1 MAARSLPAS
10 RVASDAIS
18 ARSTRSLTRVLPTEP
33 TAVDAT
39 VGMEL
44 LGHVDLDRDGWDLD
58 RRDLGEDQEVGPAQP
73 VELDAGGW
81 VEADVE
87 QELVEHPTGQL
98 GPHVVAHRGAVGEAI
113 EGARALGSEAE
124 EVTEVDRLRRQ
135 QVGCRRG
142 LVAGG
147 GEIDVLRRSGAV
159 AEAVVEGQG
168 ALQDP
173 PLRGHRDEASQQ
185 PIEGD
190 LLAQSNHRAPGVAR
204 VRRKT
209 RLEGSTEGAGG
220 GVPHP
225 PAPESAASTSRWTR

>member
-1 MAARSLPAS
+1 
-10 RVASDAIS
+10 
-18 ARSTRSLTRVLPTEP
+18 
-33 TAVDAT
+33 
-39 VGMEL
+39 MEL
-44 LGHVDLDRDGWDLD
+44 LGDVDLDRDGWDLD
-58 RRDLGEDQEVGPAQP
+58 RRDLGEGQEVGPAQP
-73 VELDAGGW
+73 VELDAGWW
-81 VEADVE
+81 VEADIE
-87 QELVEHPTGQL
+87 EELVEHATGQL
-98 GPHVVAHRGAVGEAI
+98 GPHVIAHRGALRQAI
-113 EGARALGSEAE
+113 EGGRALDGEAE

-135 QVGCRRG
+135 EVGCRRG

-147 GEIDVLRRSGAV
+147 GEIDVLRRPGAV

-173 PLRGHRDEASQQ
+173 PLRGHREQASQQ

-190 LLAQSNHRAPGVAR
+190 LLAQSDHRAAGVAR
-204 VRRKT
+204 VRGKT